1 MGITL
6 PSVYLSIIH
15 NARAWTACFLIKGFL
30 CARPSEAH
38 GREAMNDKK
47 EKDEDDEIRL
57 NIKFF

>member
-1 MGITL
+1 M
-6 PSVYLSIIH
+6 YLSIIH